1 MCFFFH
7 QASKK
12 PKPVYDDAYVAARR
26 NEPQLRRTRGKE
38 AASLNPTVAGSN
50 PAGIVKAAGSIP
62 APVTGAAVKQEPK
75 EPKGTSKTSPQLTQK
90 AAKTSPPVTHKQ
102 TKISPTQAGHGHGAK
117 ETGPGKKK
125 GTQPPT
131 FAPHNPGT
139 PLGKGRKLC
148 LECNGVVGSPTR
160 ICPHCN
166 ATLPFK
172 QSTANSPH
180 KNTAA
185 AKQKKTEVS
194 TTEGAS
200 GGGGSTGQ
208 DSSRILQS
216 ASVAQF
222 LGRHQER
229 FATCKVSQLKRNVQ
243 EGCEGLKAV
252 LDAGRVTDAGA
263 AKHLRDACKKIGEVR
278 LLQGAVERPKARK
291 EVMSLIDAAVKV
303 CNRHGV

>member
-1 MCFFFH
+1 M
-7 QASKK
+7 
-12 PKPVYDDAYVAARR
+12 YDDAYVAARR

-38 AASLNPTVAGSN
+38 AASLNPPVAGSN
-50 PAGIVKAAGSIP
+50 PAGIVKAAGSVP
-62 APVTGAAVKQEPK
+62 VPVTGAAVKQEPK
-75 EPKGTSKTSPQLTQK
+75 EPKGTSKTSPQLTTQK
-90 AAKTSPPVTHKQ
+90 AAKTSPTVTHKQ
-102 TKISPTQAGHGHGAK
+102 AKISPTQGGHGAK

-185 AKQKKTEVS
+185 AKQKKTEIS
-194 TTEGAS
+194 TAEGGAS
-200 GGGGSTGQ
+200 GGGGSTGH

-229 FATCKVSQLKRNVQ
+229 FASCKVSQLKRNVQ
-243 EGCEGLKAV
+243 EVCEGLKAV

-278 LLQGAVERPKARK
+278 LLQGVVERPKARK

>member
-1 MCFFFH
+1 
-7 QASKK
+7 
-12 PKPVYDDAYVAARR
+12 
-26 NEPQLRRTRGKE
+26 
-38 AASLNPTVAGSN
+38 LNPPVVGSN

-75 EPKGTSKTSPQLTQK
+75 EPKGTSKTSPQLTTQK

-102 TKISPTQAGHGHGAK
+102 AKISPTQGGHGAK

-185 AKQKKTEVS
+185 AKQKKTEIS
-194 TTEGAS
+194 TAEGGAS
-200 GGGGSTGQ
+200 GGGGSTGGH

-229 FATCKVSQLKRNVQ
+229 FASCKVSQLKRNVQ
-243 EGCEGLKAV
+243 EVCEGLKAV

-278 LLQGAVERPKARK
+278 LLQGVVERPKARK

>member
-1 MCFFFH
+1 M
-7 QASKK
+7 
-12 PKPVYDDAYVAARR
+12 
-26 NEPQLRRTRGKE
+26 
-38 AASLNPTVAGSN
+38 NPSVAGSN
-50 PAGIVKAAGSIP
+50 PAGIVKAAGSI
-62 APVTGAAVKQEPK
+62 AVPVTGAAVKQEPK
-75 EPKGTSKTSPQLTQK
+75 EPKGTSKTLPQLTTQK
-90 AAKTSPPVTHKQ
+90 AATTSPPVTHKQ
-102 TKISPTQAGHGHGAK
+102 AKISPTHGGHGAK

-194 TTEGAS
+194 TNEGGAS
-200 GGGGSTGQ
+200 GGVGGSTGGHE
-208 DSSRILQS
+208 SSRILQS

-229 FATCKVSQLKRNVQ
+229 FASCKVSQLKRNVQ
-243 EGCEGLKAV
+243 EVCEGLKAV

-278 LLQGAVERPKARK
+278 LLQGVVERPKARK